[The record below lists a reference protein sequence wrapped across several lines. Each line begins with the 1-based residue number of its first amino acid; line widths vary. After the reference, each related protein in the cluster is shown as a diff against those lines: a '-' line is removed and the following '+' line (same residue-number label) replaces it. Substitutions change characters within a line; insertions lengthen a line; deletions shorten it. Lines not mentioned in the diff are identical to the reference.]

1 VPVHLTYFT
10 VAFDGIGKMRTY
22 DDVYGLDKKMA
33 VALFGKAETV
43 TDDPPAVTRPQRRSA
58 SNGGRGFGG
67 VAIPGL
73 FGN

>member
-1 VPVHLTYFT
+1 
-10 VAFDGIGKMRTY
+10 MRTY

-33 VALFGKAETV
+33 AALFGKVEAIP
-43 TDDPPAVTRPQRRSA
+43 DDAPAVTRPPKRSA
-58 SNGGRGFGG
+58 SNGGRGGFGG